1 MLCFLHVLDRTAA
14 FPHFNLKLEDI
25 SLDGLQFILNVPDDL
40 SMDPSIEFLRK
51 VLHAHAVIAATRIPT
66 LVSIRLK
73 GHNDWTVLAM
83 PIPNKGHC
91 VKRLVLVLG
100 TFIFY

>member
-1 MLCFLHVLDRTAA
+1 MVGWVAIH
-14 FPHFNLKLEDI
+14 LECSGR
-25 SLDGLQFILNVPDDL
+25 SLYGPLNRV
-40 SMDPSIEFLRK
+40 LRK

-91 VKRLVLVLG
+91 VKRLMLVLG